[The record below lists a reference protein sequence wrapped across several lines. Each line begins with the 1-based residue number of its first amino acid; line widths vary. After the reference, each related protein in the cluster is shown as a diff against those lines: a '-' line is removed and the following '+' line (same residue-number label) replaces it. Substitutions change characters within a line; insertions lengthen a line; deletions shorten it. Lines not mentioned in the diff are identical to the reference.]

1 MAEKAPVTV
10 PSDENAVALD
20 ELFQPSK
27 EEAPVLTFQKESA
40 EEKKEE
46 IPVMKP
52 QTTVKTESKFGPLKF
67 GAGYDLQ
74 RDSDTGFSKKKR

>member
-1 MAEKAPVTV
+1 M
-10 PSDENAVALD
+10 
-20 ELFQPSK
+20 
-27 EEAPVLTFQKESA
+27 LTFQKESA

-52 QTTVKTESKFGPLKF
+52 QTTVKTEFKFGPLKF

-74 RDSDTGFSKKKR
+74 RDSDTGFSKKER